1 MERAEALAS
10 LVSTARSYW
19 IHRSRTPSVRRLNI
33 TGIAMRAA
41 RHSGFWPAL
50 IILMGCAAH
59 VSNPP
64 AQSEH
69 GARILGVLAFGR
81 GVKDD
86 DLFAINRAPLL
97 DWPSLPD
104 LPIPGAR
111 MDSPRTLGVI
121 DSAYRPVL
129 INLVGTSHPNTPVRV
144 EVLEVGPEN
153 AAAKIGTKPAAGYCV
168 GTDWSFAFYLHGIG
182 TPPIAGTVQS
192 RVGSSMH

>member
-59 VSNPP
+59 VPNPP

-86 DLFAINRAPLL
+86 DLFAINRAPPFGTALNRF
-97 DWPSLPD
+97 
-104 LPIPGAR
+104 AYT
-111 MDSPRTLGVI
+111 SPRQ
-121 DSAYRPVL
+121 
-129 INLVGTSHPNTPVRV
+129 
-144 EVLEVGPEN
+144 
-153 AAAKIGTKPAAGYCV
+153 
-168 GTDWSFAFYLHGIG
+168 F
-182 TPPIAGTVQS
+182 
-192 RVGSSMH
+192 